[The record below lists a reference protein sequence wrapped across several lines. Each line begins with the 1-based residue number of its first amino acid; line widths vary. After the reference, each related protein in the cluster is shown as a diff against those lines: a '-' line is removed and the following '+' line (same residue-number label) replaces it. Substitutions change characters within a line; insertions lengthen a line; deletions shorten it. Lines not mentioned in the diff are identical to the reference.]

1 MILSIEPG
9 IYLEG
14 KLGIRLENL
23 AFVKKHKN
31 GARQNR
37 EYLEFETLTL
47 VPFEKNLIEKKLL
60 STGELKWI
68 NAYHQNV
75 FKKLNPY
82 LLGSEKSWLRK
93 LCKRL

>member
-1 MILSIEPG
+1 LSIEPG

-23 AFVKKHKN
+23 AFVKKHKS
-31 GARQNR
+31 GARQKR

-60 STGELKWI
+60 SANELRWI
-68 NAYHQNV
+68 NSYHQNIY
-75 FKKLNPY
+75 KTLSPY
-82 LLGSEKSWLRK
+82 LVSSEKSWLRK
-93 LCKRL
+93 VCKKL